1 MSKFRKH
8 SLTAPGRLGLLLPWL
23 NGDRVGALELKVRLI
38 GFVGSFDGSAAAGF
52 VDVRLERLVA
62 RLDEPKPEPAGTLVE
77 QLETLRLILLAVL
90 QADDMAEVRSFP
102 SLRFGVRRVR
112 PPAKRSKLKPRE
124 RQAYQDAGAAVLR
137 VEGSLMDLVPFL
149 LMHLLTAPDMM
160 TVARCP
166 APQAGHW
173 RDQCGRWFVQQVT
186 GPGRPRDYCSD
197 NCRVRANYAKP
208 PDEHP
213 PTPRRRKKR

>member
-1 MSKFRKH
+1 MSLFRKH
-8 SLTAPGRLGLLLPWL
+8 NLTASARLRPLLSWVNGDPVSALQVRFGLL
-23 NGDRVGALELKVRLI
+23 

-52 VDVRLERLVA
+52 VDVSLARQVA
-62 RLDEPKPEPAGTLVE
+62 RLDEPHPEPTGTLAE
-77 QLETLRLILLAVL
+77 QLETLRLTLRDVL
-90 QADDMAEVRSFP
+90 QADAEARSFP
-102 SLRFGVRRVR
+102 SLRFSVRRVR

-173 RDQCGRWFVQQVT
+173 RDRCGRWFVQAT
-186 GPGRPRDYCSD
+186 GRGRPREYCTD
-197 NCRVRANYAKP
+197 PCRVRANYAKS
-208 PDEHP
+208 DEQT
-213 PTPRRRKKR
+213 PTPRRRKRS